1 MDWLKALWKAVAK
14 DEPPT
19 ASEVGFACALTL
31 ALWLAPSYISNMKP
45 WERLLTYLMGIGVS
59 ATYIKHCQELQ
70 EQESY
75 DLASRLMQQ
84 ELAQHQIA
92 TEAAYYKQQVSSQ
105 FFPSPSQQQPAEMPT
120 GTEQQSPDAAIPTEL
135 AVRDLTAEM
144 ARYEGHILIASR
156 TRSGKTTTIQSA
168 IAHTWQQYGGAVD
181 FWVFDPK
188 GAAFCGI
195 EQTER
200 YLLCNKPSQ
209 VPAAVERLETIVTQ
223 VLEPRQDKRVAQ
235 GGHWETMPR
244 SVKVIF
250 DELNTWIRM
259 AGRYDEMISRL
270 DKKHKTDYRGRAIDA
285 IERLIFQG
293 GEDNIAV
300 WLLAQTT
307 RVKQLGLDTSV
318 QDNMAYF
325 AQSRNGD
332 YQSVEDAL
340 SNPYVVS
347 NSRQRQLLQQLL
359 ALYARD
365 KAQDRRVP
373 IAFTTLG
380 GHQLCQLPD
389 LSQAKYFRFGE
400 PGSTVGTPANPV
412 EPTPNP
418 SRTEFDA
425 GADDRTRLERCL
437 ELDYEDSGSLGSS
450 GSETANRPRNGQNQA
465 SSEPGSP
472 ELEFPEI
479 DDLDDE
485 MLRSLI
491 LEYRQQGIT
500 GQDAFIKAFWDIS
513 KGESRRY
520 YQARTRYQQVCQQF
534 GL

>member
-1 MDWLKALWKAVAK
+1 MDWLKALWQAVTK

-19 ASEVGFACALTL
+19 TSEVGFACALTL
-31 ALWLAPSYISNMKP
+31 ALWLAPSYISHMKP

-59 ATYIKHCQELQ
+59 ATYIKRCQELQ

-84 ELAQHQIA
+84 ELVQHQIA
-92 TEAAYYKQQVSSQ
+92 TEAVYYKQQLSSQ
-105 FFPSPSQQQPAEMPT
+105 FFPSTTQLPAAEMPL
-120 GTEQQSPDAAIPTEL
+120 GTEQLPPDAAISTEL

-168 IAHTWQQYGGAVD
+168 IAHTWQQYAGNVN

-195 EQTER
+195 EQTNH

-209 VPAAVERLETIVTQ
+209 VPVAVDRLEKVVAEI
-223 VLEPRQDKRVAQ
+223 LEVRQDKRVAQ
-235 GGHWETMPR
+235 GGHWESAPR
-244 SVKVIF
+244 AVKVIF
-250 DELNTWIRM
+250 DEWNTWIRM
-259 AGRYDEMISRL
+259 AERF
-270 DKKHKTDYRGRAIDA
+270 DKKHKTDYQGRAIDA

-332 YQSVEDAL
+332 YQSIEDAL

-347 NSRQRQLLQQLL
+347 NSQQRQRLQHLL
-359 ALYARD
+359 AVYASD
-365 KAQDRRVP
+365 QTQNRRIP

-380 GHQLCQLPD
+380 GNQLCQLPD
-389 LSQAKYFRFGE
+389 LCQAKYFRLGE
-400 PGSTVGTPANPV
+400 PSSTPFKQANPG
-412 EPTPNP
+412 EPNP
-418 SRTEFDA
+418 NSSRTEVAPDA
-425 GADDRTRLERCL
+425 DERTWLERCL
-437 ELDYEDSGSLGSS
+437 ELAFDDVGSTGS
-450 GSETANRPRNGQNQA
+450 TAENTSQTGQNPVNSA
-465 SSEPGSP
+465 PGSP

-479 DDLDDE
+479 DGLDNDT
-485 MLRSLI
+485 LRSLI
-491 LEYRQQGIT
+491 VEYRQHGIT
-500 GQDAFIKAFWDIS
+500 GQDAFIKTFWDIS

-520 YQARTRYQQVCQQF
+520 YRARERYQSVCRQF